1 MYMRIQRANK
11 AFVFIFV
18 MLAALHCSGQTDVGA
33 SVYGA
38 LSATT
43 SGDNSTESPSYAAGG
58 LLELRHIFNPVRGFE
73 ATYSFNPA
81 KQVYTYT
88 GAIPASVVCAPPPGG
103 CLQLPPT
110 VSVSANAQEF
120 TADWIPSKTKGA
132 LRPFGVLGAGVLL
145 DVPSGGQ
152 SNTTTVTEPVFV
164 YGVGMDW
171 ARWKRFGLRVQ
182 YRGNLYKSPDMSPS
196 FYSGMVP
203 NRSLMLTNEPMA
215 GVYFRLP

>member
-1 MYMRIQRANK
+1 MRTQRVYATL
-11 AFVFIFV
+11 VLIFLLS
-18 MLAALHCSGQTDVGA
+18 MTRACTAQTDVAA

-38 LSATT
+38 FSGTVRGSGSIHIPAPSSAV
-43 SGDNSTESPSYAAGG
+43 GG
-58 LLELRHIFNPVRGFE
+58 LLELRHIFSPVLGFE
-73 ATYSFNPA
+73 VTYSYNRANQF
-81 KQVYTYT
+81 YTSY
-88 GAIPASVVCAPPPGG
+88 GAVPEVCAPPPGG
-103 CLQLPPT
+103 CPPPLPPP
-110 VSVSANAQEF
+110 VFVSASANEF
-120 TADWIPSKTKGA
+120 TADWIPSRTKGA

-182 YRGNLYKSPDMSPS
+182 YRGNLYKSPNTSPS
-196 FYSGMVP
+196 FYSGM
-203 NRSLMLTNEPMA
+203 NLKLNDLMLTNEPMV

>member
-1 MYMRIQRANK
+1 MQTQRVYATL
-11 AFVFIFV
+11 FLIFLLS
-18 MLAALHCSGQTDVGA
+18 MTRACTAQTDVGA

-58 LLELRHIFNPVRGFE
+58 LLELRHIFNPVLGFE

-88 GAIPASVVCAPPPGG
+88 GAIPASVVCVPPPGG
-103 CLQLPPT
+103 CSQLPPT
-110 VSVSANAQEF
+110 VSVSANANEF

>member
-1 MYMRIQRANK
+1 MRTQRVYATL
-11 AFVFIFV
+11 FLIFLLS
-18 MLAALHCSGQTDVGA
+18 MTRACTAQTDVGA

-43 SGDNSTESPSYAAGG
+43 RGDNSTESPSYAAGG
-58 LLELRHIFNPVRGFE
+58 LLELRHIFNPVLGFE

-103 CLQLPPT
+103 CSQLPPT

-120 TADWIPSKTKGA
+120 TADWIVSKTKGA

-203 NRSLMLTNEPMA
+203 NRSLMLTNEPMV

>member
-1 MYMRIQRANK
+1 MRTQRMYATLFLVFLLSMTRACT
-11 AFVFIFV
+11 A
-18 MLAALHCSGQTDVGA
+18 QTDVGA

-38 LSATT
+38 FSGTVSGSGSIHIPAPSSAV
-43 SGDNSTESPSYAAGG
+43 GG
-58 LLELRHIFNPVRGFE
+58 LFELRHIFNPYLGFE
-73 ATYSFNPA
+73 ATYSYNRANQFYPSYGA
-81 KQVYTYT
+81 VPVACPLPSGCTY
-88 GAIPASVVCAPPPGG
+88 PPPS
-103 CLQLPPT
+103 PP
-110 VSVSANAQEF
+110 VSVSANANEF

-152 SNTTTVTEPVFV
+152 SNTTTVIEPVFV

-182 YRGNLYKSPDMSPS
+182 YRGNLYKSPNTNPS
-196 FYSGMVP
+196 FYSGM
-203 NRSLMLTNEPMA
+203 NLKLNDLMLTNEPMV